1 MKIRT
6 DFVTNS
12 SSSSFI
18 ALGINDKELA
28 DIFKAILGEED
39 FLLMPELMFGGAVVN
54 GDCVTITAELQDID
68 DCGYHI
74 FYLDS
79 DDFTRSRGHGGLSFD
94 EALEEDSLNA
104 CTPRNYKTAFDY
116 LFEDCSEVDMDAVYS
131 AIDRAFERKK
141 VATEVYFD
149 YEDSFKLK
157 DFSNRV

>member
-1 MKIRT
+1 MKIRL

-39 FLLMPELMFGGAVVN
+39 CLCMPELLGGAIVN
-54 GDCVTITAELQDID
+54 GDCVTITTELQDID

-79 DDFTRSRGHGGLSFD
+79 DDFTGSSGHGGLSFD
-94 EALEEDSLNA
+94 EALAEDSQNA
-104 CTPRNYKTAFDY
+104 CTPQNFRTAFKY
-116 LFEDCSEVDMDAVYS
+116 LLEDCDEVDIEAVNG
-131 AIDRAFERKK
+131 AIDRAFEQKK
-141 VATEVYFD
+141 VVTEVYFD
-149 YEDSFKLK
+149 YTDSFELK
-157 DFSNRV
+157 DFSNKV